1 MPHCLLLFQVNT
13 LALHLLE
20 QVEMNIFG
28 GTASFSL
35 LSGFIQISKSLMAF
49 GFLCFISKTAKRADP
64 NGTQNVFFSIFTAA
78 AVAVSYL
85 LSRYKILFFFIALLT
100 ELFPLFYQ

>member
-1 MPHCLLLFQVNT
+1 MPKFLLLFEVNT

-20 QVEMNIFG
+20 QVEMNVFG

-49 GFLCFISKTAKRADP
+49 GFLCFVSKTAKHADP
-64 NGTQNVFFSIFTAA
+64 NGTQNAFFSAFAA
-78 AVAVSYL
+78 SAVAVSYL
-85 LSRYKILFFFIALLT
+85 LSRYKILLLS
-100 ELFPLFYQ
+100 LYL